1 MKYDVPLIP
10 QRTNMGC
17 WAASIAMILS
27 WKNDASFDP
36 GSIAANSGGPSYVPE
51 LTNGLDPNDRHI
63 LERNGFKIL
72 YPQCYTYQGFID
84 LLDAYGP
91 LWVAGAVPSPHIRVV
106 TGYYWGLLSV
116 NDPWPPNRGEK
127 YLRAFSTFM
136 LEMETLGADE
146 LGEPAPVY
154 VAHMA

>member
-63 LERNGFKIL
+63 LESNGFKIL

-84 LLDAYGP
+84 LLDAHGP
-91 LWVAGAVPSPHIRVV
+91 LWIAGAVPSPHIRVV
-106 TGYYWGLLSV
+106 TGYYLGLLSV
-116 NDPWPPNRGEK
+116 TTPGHRTGRK
-127 YLRAFSTFM
+127 IFGAF
-136 LEMETLGADE
+136 L
-146 LGEPAPVY
+146 Y
-154 VAHMA
+154 VIC